1 MARKRVSRN
10 WFDRVRRK
18 FLRSSHRNIILNSKA
33 CSSHS
38 DEITEAGDYEVFNSI
53 ASPPSKR
60 ELAIED
66 IAAITI
72 QANFRGH
79 LVCTTIH
86 SFFICSVLWSYFPKF
101 CDLQTWQARRAFRA
115 LRSLVKLQALA
126 RGVHVRKQSR
136 IALQCM
142 HALVRLQVRIRARQ
156 LLGQCNDNWCII

>member
-79 LVCTTIH
+79 L
-86 SFFICSVLWSYFPKF
+86 
-101 CDLQTWQARRAFRA
+101 ARRAFRA

-156 LLGQCNDNWCII
+156 LLGQCNDN